1 MGAGKFLRS
10 KSSRRLSALSMVAE
24 AGMALYRGN
33 KRVAALLAGAA
44 VLAYRWSV
52 VGLLAELGIRL
63 YQRRR

>member
-1 MGAGKFLRS
+1 ML
-10 KSSRRLSALSMVAE
+10 AE
-24 AGMALYRGN
+24 AGLALYRGN

-52 VGLLAELGIRL
+52 AGLLAELGIRL

>member
-1 MGAGKFLRS
+1 
-10 KSSRRLSALSMVAE
+10 MVAE